1 MNLNRYKSLVNY
13 RFILSLSL
21 LLIISLF
28 LFANTRDQ
36 LGDVNNDG
44 EIDVQ
49 DIVLVVDIIL
59 NDDIEYG
66 EYELWASDV
75 NLDGVTDVVDV
86 ILIVQVIIESN
97 DCPNLYSPCS
107 ENLSLCCM
115 DTTSHDYTWVID
127 TLGTNGSYLRD
138 VAIVDENNIW
148 VVGNI
153 ETDDAEYNAA
163 HWNGTE
169 WVLFGIY
176 SNTLNL
182 YRIKYFSEND
192 IWVTSFGFPIHWNG
206 TDWTLYHLQNMGI
219 HVSTGYGIWGTSSSN
234 IYFVGHQG
242 AIVYYDGEN
251 FEQMDSGT
259 EVDLLNIWGTY
270 NDETGSEIIWT
281 SGHDSYGN
289 SVFLVYTNGMWHP
302 VYDVNSYK
310 YVFRPDSLSGT
321 IGGLWSSDNDLYVYT
336 TWGIYQCPISTVG
349 EGEIIWLGEN
359 GDATE
364 KILGTNDN
372 NLFFYRSG
380 SEIRHFNGS
389 TWHLYDEIINPLD
402 VLNSID
408 VRENLAVTVGYR
420 YYNPIERWAVIMR
433 GVRN

>member
-1 MNLNRYKSLVNY
+1 MNRNSYKYFINY
-13 RFILSLSL
+13 RLVLSLSL
-21 LLIISLF
+21 LLILSLF
-28 LFANTRDQ
+28 LFADTRDL

-44 EIDVQ
+44 SIDVQ
-49 DIVLVVDIIL
+49 DIILIVDIIL
-59 NDDIEYG
+59 NDEVEYG
-66 EYELWASDV
+66 EYELWASNV
-75 NLDGVTDVVDV
+75 NADETTDVVDIIIIV
-86 ILIVQVIIESN
+86 MLILEID
-97 DCPNLYSPCS
+97 DCPDLYSPCS
-107 ENLSLCCM
+107 DNLSICCI
-115 DTTSHDYTWVID
+115 DTTSHDYSWVLD

-138 VAIVDENNIW
+138 VAIVDENNIL

-153 ETDDAEYNAA
+153 VTETGEYNAA
-163 HWNGTE
+163 KWNGTGWE
-169 WVLFGIY
+169 LFGIY

-182 YRIKYFSEND
+182 YNIQYFSEDD
-192 IWVTSFGFPIHWNG
+192 IWVTSGCFPYYWDGNG
-206 TDWTLYHLQNMGI
+206 WTRYHLENMGLDAC
-219 HVSTGYGIWGTSSSN
+219 VGFDIWGTSSSN
-234 IYFVGHQG
+234 MYFVGYQG
-242 AIVYYDGEN
+242 AIVHYDGEN
-251 FEQMDSGT
+251 FEQMESGT
-259 EVDLLNIWGTY
+259 EVDLLDIWGTY
-270 NDETGSEIIWT
+270 NDETDTEIIWT

-289 SVFLVYTNGMWHP
+289 TVFLVYNSGMWQP
-302 VYDVNSYK
+302 VYDANSYK

-321 IGGLWSSDNDLYVYT
+321 IGGLWSSENALYVYT